1 MPHTALSSDTP
12 ATAWADAD
20 NIFVSTKAAV
30 VRRSHTGAD
39 IGQAEAVSVTQ
50 ALELYTSRAAGTMPF
65 EEPVGRIRV
74 GAEASFVVL
83 DADVF
88 TIDPDRLDTV
98 GVAQTW
104 LAGEC
109 VHER

>member
-1 MPHTALSSDTP
+1 LG
-12 ATAWADAD
+12 WAVVHA
-20 NIFVSTKAAV
+20 SPAAV
-30 VRRSHTGAD
+30 RARQRRAAAPAAIPRMGPTSAQG
-39 IGQAEAVSVTQ
+39 

-74 GAEASFVVL
+74 GAQASFVVL
-83 DADVF
+83 DADLF
-88 TIDPDRLDTV
+88 TIDPDRLDTM